1 MNCALSQGISILPL
15 DINLSSSNFSIV
27 QSKKIILGFNIVK
40 GIGQTISNKI
50 ISIRESL
57 NGKKFDNL
65 FSCIKILSNNG
76 IGLKTIT
83 LLAYSGAFDCFN
95 SQYSRFWI
103 VKNLNSIFENVNNI
117 LTTGECITDMK
128 LDNAVPTKEEL
139 EQLSKKE
146 QEYTGILLKKVPL
159 IKLKEKYSSQFTNL
173 VSLRSFLDS
182 SVENGYYHIIVKIN
196 SITTFK
202 DKNGHPMSFIS
213 VEDETLFM
221 NKLPIFWEVYSKYSS
236 NLKEGIFAVLTVKKN
251 KRISN
256 NLLILK
262 IMELS

>member
-1 MNCALSQGISILPL
+1 
-15 DINLSSSNFSIV
+15 
-27 QSKKIILGFNIVK
+27 
-40 GIGQTISNKI
+40 
-50 ISIRESL
+50 
-57 NGKKFDNL
+57 
-65 FSCIKILSNNG
+65 
-76 IGLKTIT
+76 
-83 LLAYSGAFDCFN
+83 
-95 SQYSRFWI
+95 
-103 VKNLNSIFENVNNI
+103 
-117 LTTGECITDMK
+117 MK

-221 NKLPIFWEVYSKYSS
+221 NKLPIF
-236 NLKEGIFAVLTVKKN
+236 
-251 KRISN
+251 
-256 NLLILK
+256 
-262 IMELS
+262 